1 MSSQLISWYILL
13 HLQILLRHI
22 LLVIIWEIM
31 LVRKTCIFKIFWCF
45 WVLNKEKTWVMPFF
59 PLQIFAI
66 CSLFIL
72 ILGGLG
78 LKCIFNLLS
87 LPLLQE
93 QSSQRFI
100 RALFFFFFF
109 FLFREEK
116 SKINIKL
123 FRNCAHVI
131 FFCNISIFFLWKK
144 IGQMV
149 ISVVSFSFIPS

>member
-1 MSSQLISWYILL
+1 MSSQLISWYIL
-13 HLQILLRHI
+13 LQILLRHI

-100 RALFFFFFF
+100 RALFFFP
-109 FLFREEK
+109 FREK

>member
-1 MSSQLISWYILL
+1 MSSQLISWYIL
-13 HLQILLRHI
+13 LQILLRHI

-66 CSLFIL
+66 CSLFIF

-100 RALFFFFFF
+100 RALFFFP
-109 FLFREEK
+109 FREK

>member
-1 MSSQLISWYILL
+1 MSSQLISWYIL
-13 HLQILLRHI
+13 LQILLRHI

-45 WVLNKEKTWVMPFF
+45 WVLNKEKTRVMPFF

-100 RALFFFFFF
+100 RALFFFP
-109 FLFREEK
+109 FREK

>member
-1 MSSQLISWYILL
+1 MQLVSWYILL
-13 HLQILLRHI
+13 QMLLVRYI
-22 LLVIIWEIM
+22 LLVIIWENIFA
-31 LVRKTCIFKIFWCF
+31 RKSCIFKIFWCF

-72 ILGGLG
+72 ILLGGLG

-100 RALFFFFFF
+100 RALFFFP
-109 FLFREEK
+109 FREK